1 MWLIKRYNYYS
12 THKKYNKVTLRLF
25 KRRMFI
31 NLSFNGRKQRIRN
44 FSFYLFPILSLGDV
58 VGRLLIKLS
67 LRREDDMNSFF
78 ELMPLHS
85 MKNQ

>member
-1 MWLIKRYNYYS
+1 
-12 THKKYNKVTLRLF
+12 
-25 KRRMFI
+25 MFI